1 MARVFGS
8 SYLEQKKGF
17 SSFKTFFT
25 WNMEAATF
33 ASCRGSPDHL
43 MNNYFTDSA
52 KYLDRLNELKAKY
65 HNKLPA
71 VSRVE
76 SSLQVHHILISV
88 TKRAS

>member
-1 MARVFGS
+1 
-8 SYLEQKKGF
+8 
-17 SSFKTFFT
+17 
-25 WNMEAATF
+25 
-33 ASCRGSPDHL
+33 
-43 MNNYFTDSA
+43 MNNYFIDSA

-88 TKRAS
+88 TERAS